1 MQYLIVAGVLSTMA
15 LYCTD
20 HRAMSKR
27 AGVAIAYSSPQNV
40 MLLLN
45 GELFCAR
52 PLFSDFFPA
61 TPPCSRQANTLEC

>member
-1 MQYLIVAGVLSTMA
+1 MQYLIVAGVLDNGA
-15 LYCTD
+15 VCTD

-45 GELFCAR
+45 GELFCAC
-52 PLFSDFFPA
+52 PLVSDFFLA
-61 TPPCSRQANTLEC
+61 TPPCSPQANTLEC